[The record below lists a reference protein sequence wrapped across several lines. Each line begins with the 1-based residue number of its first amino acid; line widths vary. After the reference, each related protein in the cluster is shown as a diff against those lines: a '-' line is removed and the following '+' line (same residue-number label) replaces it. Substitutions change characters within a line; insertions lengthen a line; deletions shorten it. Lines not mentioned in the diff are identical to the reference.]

1 MQLWIKNFRIRE
13 VHLRWIG
20 ILSVAY
26 IMTLV
31 YPTDPDEGELEKF
44 LTSFAFTATYWN
56 LAFYFF
62 IYFRKRYP
70 EIRKTPQ
77 RLFIT
82 GLTLTVLF
90 AVIDPF
96 LCMAV
101 EGESLSYALSLD
113 NVLNKLP
120 KNLVP
125 TAIIGSLYEN
135 AYFFDKW
142 KNQIQANEALK
153 NQQVR
158 TQFEVLQNQMSPHFL
173 FNSLNTLTT
182 IIAEDQNIAIQFT
195 EKLSEVYR
203 YILQNRE
210 KELVKLDEELEFV
223 KNYVFLLQIRYPE
236 NLKVD
241 FRIDDAFLETSV
253 PPLTLQMLVENAI
266 KHNIISKSKPLKID
280 IYVENGKSI
289 IVKNSLQTKNTVEKS
304 TKTGLSNIKE
314 RYAYF
319 GQRNIDIITTRD
331 NYMVAVPI
339 LDIQFEPDLISA

>member
-1 MQLWIKNFRIRE
+1 MQLWIKNFRIKE
-13 VHLRWIG
+13 VHIRWVG
-20 ILSVAY
+20 ILLVSY

-31 YPTDPDEGELEKF
+31 YPTDPGEGSIEKF
-44 LTSFAFTATYWN
+44 LTSFTFTATYWN
-56 LAFYFF
+56 IAFFFF

-70 EIRKTPQ
+70 EIKKTPQ
-77 RLFIT
+77 RLLIT
-82 GLTLTVLF
+82 GFTVTLIF
-90 AVIDPF
+90 AVIDPI
-96 LCMAV
+96 LCIAI
-101 EGESLSYALSLD
+101 ENESFSDAISWDNILS
-113 NVLNKLP
+113 KLP
-120 KNLVP
+120 KNLIP

-182 IIAEDQNIAIQFT
+182 VIAEDSNIAIKFT

-210 KELVKLDEELEFV
+210 KELVKLEEELEFV

-236 NLKVD
+236 NLKID
-241 FRIDDAFLETSV
+241 YKIDDAFLETSI

-266 KHNIISKSKPLKID
+266 KHNVISRSRPLRID
-280 IYVENGKSI
+280 IYVENGKTV
-289 IVKNSLQTKNTVEKS
+289 IVKNNLQIKNTLEKS

-319 GQRNIDIITTRD
+319 VNENIEIITTKD
-331 NYMVAVPI
+331 NYMVAVPM
-339 LDIQFEPDLISA
+339 LNIQTESDLISA